1 MIVLFEDNHFIAVYK
16 FAGDL
21 VQKDKTETE
30 SLEDKVKEYLKFK
43 YQKPGNVYLGV
54 IHRVDRPVTGVVL
67 FSKTSK
73 ALSRINHLFQEKQV
87 KKTYLAITQ
96 VEPDPPEDTII
107 HFLKRDEKKNK
118 TFVYDWEVKDSKK
131 AVLHYKLLGKSDRYY
146 LLEIDLQT
154 GRHHQIRSQL
164 ARIGCPIKGDL
175 KYGFPRSNS
184 DGSISLHSYK
194 IAFQHPITNVY
205 TEIIAPL
212 PDDKLWR
219 FFAQQFSF
227 KVIDN
232 IK

>member
-1 MIVLFEDNHFIAVYK
+1 MVLFEDNHFIAVYK

-21 VQKDKTETE
+21 VQKDKSGTE
-30 SLEDKVKEYLKFK
+30 SLEDKVKEYLKNK
-43 YQKPGNVYLGV
+43 YHKPGNVYLGV

-96 VEPDPPEDTII
+96 VEPVPIEATII
-107 HFLKRDEKKNK
+107 HYLKRDEQKNK
-118 TFVYDWEVKDSKK
+118 TFAYDREVKGSKQ
-131 AVLHYKLLGKSDRYY
+131 AILHYKMLGKSDRYC

-164 ARIGCPIKGDL
+164 AKIGCPIKGDL
-175 KYGFPRSNS
+175 KYGFPRSNA
-184 DGSISLHSYK
+184 DGSISLHSFK

-219 FFAQQFSF
+219 YFAQQLAFR
-227 KVIDN
+227 VIDN
-232 IK
+232 SV